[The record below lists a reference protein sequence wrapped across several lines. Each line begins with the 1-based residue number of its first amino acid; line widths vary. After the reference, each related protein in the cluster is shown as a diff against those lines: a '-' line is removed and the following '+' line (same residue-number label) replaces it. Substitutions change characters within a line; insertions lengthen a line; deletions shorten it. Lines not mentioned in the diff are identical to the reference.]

1 VRSNFGINREN
12 NACPQNSSNILNKI
26 PYLFDKGFF
35 LPMRIIHAKMGII
48 KNSLKTGGIYM
59 GVRLILKEGVLTA
72 ILSGEIDHHSA
83 REIRGEID
91 ETASRIKP
99 KKLVLDFSSVQFMDS
114 SGIGLIMGRCK
125 LMQLFGGTVEI
136 VHLPPKIEKIVSL
149 AGLNQLC
156 TIKKGD

>member
-1 VRSNFGINREN
+1 
-12 NACPQNSSNILNKI
+12 
-26 PYLFDKGFF
+26 
-35 LPMRIIHAKMGII
+35 MGII